1 MVKGKNS
8 HFVGIAEEEAADRE
22 SEVESSLASED
33 EKAILAELDKLDL
46 DENSALEVFVSL
58 EKEKR
63 TWKENKKLKLAQ
75 RKDRRHFSDKSSRPY
90 PYKSQHKG
98 KRGFNVDAIKKGS
111 RCSNCGECQKP
122 YRSKAERLEQERQSG
137 VGKKPTAFVFL
148 GANATGSS
156 SSTYIGGPS
165 YLCRP
170 GAEVNYEMD
179 IDLELQYERR
189 CKSN

>member
-1 MVKGKNS
+1 M
-8 HFVGIAEEEAADRE
+8 
-22 SEVESSLASED
+22 ESSLASED

-137 VGKKPTAFVFL
+137 SERSRRLSCSWEPTLQGPPALRTL
-148 GANATGSS
+148 GGLPTFAVQV
-156 SSTYIGGPS
+156 
-165 YLCRP
+165 
-170 GAEVNYEMD
+170 AEVNYEMD